1 MFINDLS
8 YCFDKYMKPNFEIG
22 DAWHHYILIYPD
34 SGGKAE
40 IFIRVPGWTVGG
52 IDIEKVDEKL
62 IIKKISINE
71 CYQSHYIDNFENI
84 VNDMF
89 IGKPV
94 SLDKKES
101 EDDWEGSHVYC
112 KQFIEDNESCKLC
125 MMKSIDTNALKSDC
139 EIRANAEKLS
149 RKEKRK
155 QIHQLLAF
163 AGIVSG
169 LSGYSE
175 ESTYEKEDH
184 SQK

>member
-1 MFINDLS
+1 MHNRFINELS
-8 YCFDKYMKPNFEIG
+8 YCFDKHMKPNFKIG
-22 DAWHHYILIYPD
+22 EAWHHYILFYPND
-34 SGGKAE
+34 SE
-40 IFIRVPGWTVGG
+40 TQIFIRVPGWTVGG

-89 IGKPV
+89 IGKQF
-94 SLDKKES
+94 SLDKNEA
-101 EDDWEGSHVYC
+101 EYDWDGSHVYC
-112 KQFIEDNESCKLC
+112 KQFNEDNENCKLC
-125 MMKSIDTNALKSDC
+125 MMRSIDTNKLKSDC

-155 QIHQLLAF
+155 QVHQLLTF

-169 LSGYSE
+169 LSGYTSE
-175 ESTYEKEDH
+175 
-184 SQK
+184 